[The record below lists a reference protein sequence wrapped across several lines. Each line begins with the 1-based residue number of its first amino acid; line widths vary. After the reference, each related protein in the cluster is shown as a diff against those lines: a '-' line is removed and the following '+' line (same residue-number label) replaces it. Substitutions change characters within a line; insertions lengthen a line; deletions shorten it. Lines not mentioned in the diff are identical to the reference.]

1 MRKITIIG
9 SGNVGSTAAFLIA
22 GFGLADVVLLDI
34 IEGVP
39 QGKALDMSQAV
50 PLMEAETSILGTND
64 YADIADSDVV
74 VVTAGL
80 PRRPGMSRLDL
91 LEKNGAIITQVVEK
105 VNEFAPNAIMLIVT
119 NPLDVMVYLAY
130 RKSGRPKER
139 VIGMGGLLDSA
150 RWRYFLSVAANVP
163 VTKVGGIVIGAH
175 GNTMVPLASQ
185 ATISGRPAT
194 ELIKATDMESIVEKT
209 KHGGAEIVGLLKT
222 GSAFYAPGTAIF
234 TMVKAIINDEKRLIS
249 TCCLPGGEYGQSG
262 LFLNLPAVI
271 GAGGLEKIVELDIS
285 ASEKKALELSAAG
298 IKKANAEFIHQT

>member
-9 SGNVGSTAAFLIA
+9 SGNVGATAAFLIA
-22 GFGLADVVLLDI
+22 GSGLADVVLLDI

-50 PLMEAETSILGTND
+50 PLMEAETSILGTNN
-64 YADIADSDVV
+64 YADITDSDVV

-91 LEKNGAIITQVVEK
+91 LGGNGAIITQVVEK
-105 VNEFAPNAIMLIVT
+105 VSEFAPNAVLIIVT
-119 NPLDVMVYLAY
+119 NPLDVMSFLAY
-130 RKSGRPKER
+130 RKGGRPKQQ

-150 RWRYFLSVAANVP
+150 RWRYFLSIAANVP
-163 VTKVGGIVIGAH
+163 TTKVGGLVIGAH
-175 GNTMVPLASQ
+175 GNTMVPLASL

-194 ELIKATDMESIVEKT
+194 EFISPSDMKSVVEKT

-234 TMVKAIINDEKRLIS
+234 TMIKAIINDEKRIIS
-249 TCCLPGGEYGQSG
+249 TCCLPDGEYGQSG

-271 GAGGLEKIVELDIS
+271 GAGGLEKIIELDIS
-285 ASEKKALELSAAG
+285 AAEKEALNLSAAG
-298 IKKANAEFIHQT
+298 IREANKELISDL